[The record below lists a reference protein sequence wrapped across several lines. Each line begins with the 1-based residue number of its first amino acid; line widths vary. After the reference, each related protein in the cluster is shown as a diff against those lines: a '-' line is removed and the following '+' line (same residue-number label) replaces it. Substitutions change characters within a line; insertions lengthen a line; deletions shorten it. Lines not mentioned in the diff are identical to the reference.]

1 MNNGLFW
8 RRVCLGALLLC
19 SICFSRPQ
27 TAATAQ
33 NYPSRLPYRF
43 SNFVWW
49 SDADLRAQ
57 LKSRIPGLS
66 DEIAPGSADEGKVRD
81 ALTALLKAKQIVAE
95 VQSEEPSSFALS
107 AERAPGAP
115 QPAIVF
121 NIVSPRILVDKV
133 VVPEDATGLADS
145 VHQALARREGQRY
158 SSGEDWSVEAT
169 AEEQLEAQGYLEATV
184 SVTHDAPRPDGSRY
198 LVNLLVSII
207 PGRQYRISS
216 LSAGGGPLLP
226 SRDLS
231 PSFSSKPGDI
241 AGAGVF
247 GSAPAD
253 LRAYYW
259 RYGYADVQTPVSKD
273 LDRKNA
279 TVALRL
285 NVVPGPL
292 YRVRSLTIQNLSAEQ
307 ESKARAL
314 LGLKPGDVFDQLA
327 ITNLYHKIPT
337 DPLLAGY
344 GFTFS
349 PKEDKAAAVV
359 DLTLDFY
366 KKGRD
371 SSITFR

>member
-1 MNNGLFW
+1 M
-8 RRVCLGALLLC
+8 
-19 SICFSRPQ
+19 
-27 TAATAQ
+27 
-33 NYPSRLPYRF
+33 
-43 SNFVWW
+43 
-49 SDADLRAQ
+49 RAQ